1 MTPPGTGP
9 RKTPSGC
16 AGKTPLP
23 AFRGHL
29 IASGVLDDEAAAHI
43 DAEADKA
50 VTAAVD
56 FADASP
62 APDVAT
68 LFDHVY
74 ATPAASVYRGLP
86 GNPVGGEDAHDGAQL
101 PAGPA

>member
-1 MTPPGTGP
+1 M
-9 RKTPSGC
+9 
-16 AGKTPLP
+16 AG
-23 AFRGHL
+23 
-29 IASGVLDDEAAAHI
+29 GVLDEEAAAQI

-50 VTAAVD
+50 VAAAVD

-86 GNPVGGEDAHDGAQL
+86 GDPVTGG
-101 PAGPA
+101 GPA